1 MNYKIVFFDVDG
13 TLINYEDGCISTST
27 KNAIQTL
34 KSKGIKLV
42 AATGRP
48 LSMCQELKTLG
59 IDTFITANGGFTKHQ
74 DEVIH
79 KIPLPKHIVQSVKEV
94 AEENKQSLSFFY
106 RGINNESYTESF
118 NLQAMNET
126 LSLLEYPK
134 LHEEKQDEEI
144 YLMCLYVGE
153 EISREF
159 EMRFPNLIFQ
169 RWHPYIVNVL
179 HEEVSKSIAIKEVLK
194 YFNIHYSEA
203 IAFGDGDNDIDM
215 LEMVGFGISM
225 GNGSD
230 KLKRSADFVT
240 KKVDEDGI
248 EFALRHLQLI

>member
-1 MNYKIVFFDVDG
+1 
-13 TLINYEDGCISTST
+13 
-27 KNAIQTL
+27 
-34 KSKGIKLV
+34 
-42 AATGRP
+42 
-48 LSMCQELKTLG
+48 
-59 IDTFITANGGFTKHQ
+59 
-74 DEVIH
+74 
-79 KIPLPKHIVQSVKEV
+79 
-94 AEENKQSLSFFY
+94 
-106 RGINNESYTESF
+106 
-118 NLQAMNET
+118 
-126 LSLLEYPK
+126 
-134 LHEEKQDEEI
+134 
-144 YLMCLYVGE
+144 
-153 EISREF
+153 
-159 EMRFPNLIFQ
+159 MRFPNLIFQ